1 MVLKDNAGVALPEAP
16 WLLGAQGPAI
26 LEVWFPGQED
36 GNIVADLLFGK
47 VNPSGKAPVDLPHC
61 GAQLPDALAPE
72 AFPGV
77 LEEGK
82 SRRDLSRGSL
92 YGLSLV

>member
-1 MVLKDNAGVALPEAP
+1 MIEAVMSAGPSMGQKTALVLKDNAGVALPGGS

-47 VNPSGKAPVDLPHC
+47 
-61 GAQLPDALAPE
+61 
-72 AFPGV
+72 
-77 LEEGK
+77 
-82 SRRDLSRGSL
+82 
-92 YGLSLV
+92 